1 MTDQNQ
7 REWPTFGDILSE
19 LNSLGELTS
28 TLSGRSATDNH
39 EAAIAAGTARAS
51 ALVQEHRLEFDAVDT
66 DSADSDLP
74 EDFELPAQLAPSSID
89 TSVLET
95 STVDV
100 DADVATQ
107 DQVVE
112 FDTSALEPL
121 DPSPEIDVS
130 QLVIDRAVSDE
141 SIDAEDTPSEDI
153 VSEDSTVD
161 EGGWSAIPTGDEE
174 DNSEVVTADMEAV
187 EIELP
192 EGSGAATAVS
202 GFDPFTGEINWADT
216 DWAEDEPSNV
226 GDDAPTEGGTVFPFT
241 ANTATSMTDES
252 HTVTSADFTP
262 TTDNTWA
269 QLDEQ
274 ELPGGTA
281 TADFDSVATADA
293 IENDL
298 QDLFDL
304 DQEPE
309 DNNVV
314 PLHPS
319 SDDNSD
325 AVVGLDTVFDQDND
339 AEPLQEW
346 VGINPTDLGPQ
357 DPWAHMRPDEDV
369 SNKTG
374 FWSNRPKFFGGDE
387 RKQKKAE
394 RGAEAERPRED
405 FEGGS
410 SSSTIDSI
418 APAPSEHPCP
428 SCHAAGQVELTDPLG
443 LKVHLNCAEC
453 GQRWTQDLE
462 SDQRSA

>member
-19 LNSLGELTS
+19 LNSLGEMTS

-51 ALVQEHRLEFDAVDT
+51 ALVQEHRLEFDAVDIE
-66 DSADSDLP
+66 SVDSDLP
-74 EDFELPAQLAPSSID
+74 EDNFELPAQLAPSSID
-89 TSVLET
+89 TTVLET
-95 STVDV
+95 ASDDV
-100 DADVATQ
+100 DTDLATQ
-107 DQVVE
+107 DQVIE

-121 DPSPEIDVS
+121 DPSPGFDVD
-130 QLVIDRAVSDE
+130 QLIIDRGTAD
-141 SIDAEDTPSEDI
+141 DATTAEEDI
-153 VSEDSTVD
+153 SEEALSKEALSDDEEGWSVLPTDVEDSD
-161 EGGWSAIPTGDEE
+161 SESAITE
-174 DNSEVVTADMEAV
+174 MEAV

-192 EGSGAATAVS
+192 EDSGATTTAS

-216 DWAEDEPSNV
+216 DFAEDEPS
-226 GDDAPTEGGTVFPFT
+226 DAAPTEGGMVFPFT
-241 ANTATSMTDES
+241 TKTATSTTDES
-252 HTVTSADFTP
+252 HTMTSADFAP
-262 TTDNTWA
+262 TTDKTWA
-269 QLDEQ
+269 EIDESATP
-274 ELPGGTA
+274 EGAA
-281 TADFDSVATADA
+281 TAGFDSVATADA

-304 DQEPE
+304 DEEPE
-309 DNNVV
+309 ENNVV

-346 VGINPTDLGPQ
+346 VGIDPTDIGPQ

-369 SNKTG
+369 SNKSG
-374 FWSNRPKFFGGDE
+374 FWSSRPKFFGGDD
-387 RKQKKAE
+387 RKQKKAQRE
-394 RGAEAERPRED
+394 AEADRPREE
-405 FEGGS
+405 FEGGPS
-410 SSSTIDSI
+410 ASAIDSI

-428 SCHAAGQVELTDPLG
+428 SCHAAGQVELTDALG
-443 LKVHLNCAEC
+443 NKVHLNCGEC

-462 SDQRSA
+462 SNQRSA